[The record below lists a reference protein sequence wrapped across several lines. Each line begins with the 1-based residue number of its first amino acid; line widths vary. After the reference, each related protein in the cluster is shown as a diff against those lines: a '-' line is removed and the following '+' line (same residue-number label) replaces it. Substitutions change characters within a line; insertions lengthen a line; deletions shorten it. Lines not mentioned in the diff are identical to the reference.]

1 MAFGCPP
8 GGKTTRMWGCHRI
21 GSDPCH
27 LHGVRSNLVTL
38 SEISHYPQV
47 AVVYWRVEV
56 SMFLQALVL
65 ATLLAPSQ
73 KIVQVVEKDAIP
85 AIDDPKFVGA
95 EEGDKFLSD
104 RELVIGLFDGETAKA
119 YSAWI
124 LDGHEIVNDR
134 LGDTPVAVTW

>member
-1 MAFGCPP
+1 MF
-8 GGKTTRMWGCHRI
+8 
-21 GSDPCH
+21 
-27 LHGVRSNLVTL
+27 
-38 SEISHYPQV
+38 
-47 AVVYWRVEV
+47 VE
-56 SMFLQALVL
+56 ALVL

-85 AIDDPKFVGA
+85 AIDDPQFVSA

-104 RELVIGLFDGETAKA
+104 RELVIGLFDGEVAKA

-134 LGDTPVAVTW
+134 LGDMPVAVTW